1 MDKNKVTTIK
11 DIAKY
16 TGFSIAT
23 VSNVINKKEI
33 FYSEDTY
40 KKIIKAIKKLNYYP
54 NIIARGLVKRKTNS
68 IAFLIPLIT
77 DFFSKVLIGIQESA
91 NVSEYS
97 ISLYSSQYNTDKE
110 EKNVK
115 SIISNK
121 ADGVILSSTI
131 LDDNNLKRIEEKK
144 IPYVLIEDFKK
155 VKGTN
160 YVTVDNRII
169 SKKAV
174 NYLIELGHKKIGVIG
189 ETLKI
194 PTISERIK
202 GYKDALFDNKI
213 KFNKSNVFINDSLHE
228 EFFENGYE
236 YTKGLIKENPEITA
250 YFITSDII
258 AISALRAIKDLGLKV
273 PEDISIIG
281 FDGLE
286 VSKFIYPK
294 LTTVSLPRYEMGY
307 EAMNML
313 LKIIDKKATN
323 NIKLEAKLIIGESTG
338 KVRKSGN

>member
-1 MDKNKVTTIK
+1 M
-11 DIAKY
+11 
-16 TGFSIAT
+16 
-23 VSNVINKKEI
+23 
-33 FYSEDTY
+33 
-40 KKIIKAIKKLNYYP
+40 
-54 NIIARGLVKRKTNS
+54 
-68 IAFLIPLIT
+68 
-77 DFFSKVLIGIQESA
+77 
-91 NVSEYS
+91 
-97 ISLYSSQYNTDKE
+97 
-110 EKNVK
+110 
-115 SIISNK
+115 
-121 ADGVILSSTI
+121 
-131 LDDNNLKRIEEKK
+131 
-144 IPYVLIEDFKK
+144 
-155 VKGTN
+155 
-160 YVTVDNRII
+160 TVDNRIV

-213 KFNKSNVFINDSLHE
+213 KFNKSNVFINDSLRE